1 MNLRV
6 ARLCFPFQGKRKK
19 NNPFHGAKNRAE
31 SRPGCGLEGGG
42 MLLPGAEPS
51 PGRPWPWRVGG
62 IEEGRMTLPEDVN
75 VS

>member
-1 MNLRV
+1 MELKIELRAGQAV
-6 ARLCFPFQGKRKK
+6 AWK
-19 NNPFHGAKNRAE
+19 
-31 SRPGCGLEGGG
+31 GGG

-62 IEEGRMTLPEDVN
+62 IEDGRMTLPEDVN